1 MNMFKIGDTD
11 FGIGK
16 VSFSVK
22 NDLLDLDITGSD
34 DVFDKLME
42 DDNSE
47 WSWALYPPRLY
58 LRGVPFKGNELV
70 IDDDLLNNYDI
81 TLYIMEH
88 NDFTGTLK
96 VTDTGVEI
104 SGKAYMD
111 GEVLELFVRIEKC
124 AIWR

>member
-1 MNMFKIGDTD
+1 MNVFKIGDTD

-34 DVFDKLME
+34 DVFDKLTE
-42 DDNSE
+42 DENSE

-70 IDDDLLNNYDI
+70 IDEELLNKYDI
-81 TLYIMEH
+81 TLYMMEH
-88 NDFTGTLK
+88 NDFTGTLRA
-96 VTDTGVEI
+96 TDGGVEI
-104 SGKAYMD
+104 SGKAYID
-111 GEVLELFVRIEKC
+111 GEESELFVSAERK
-124 AIWR
+124 AL